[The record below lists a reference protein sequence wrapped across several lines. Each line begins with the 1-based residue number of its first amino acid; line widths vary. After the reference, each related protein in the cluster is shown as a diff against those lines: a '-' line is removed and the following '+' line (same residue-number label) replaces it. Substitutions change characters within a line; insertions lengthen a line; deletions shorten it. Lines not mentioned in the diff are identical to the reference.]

1 MRYLVQL
8 LAQFLAVII
17 VVSFHEFAHAYAAY
31 KCGDPTA
38 KFSGRMSLNPAKHFD
53 AFGMVSFALM
63 GFGWAKPV
71 PINPNNFND
80 YKKGCL
86 WTSAAG
92 VLMNYVMAF
101 VFYPVLI
108 LTNAYVLPIFAGKYL
123 YVALSAFTYALFVY
137 SLNFCI
143 FNLLP
148 IYPLDG
154 FRILEASNNRKGKA
168 YWFLR
173 QNGYYILL
181 GLIFISFFA
190 DRIPVLGYFNI
201 LGYVMNFA
209 IDVFGKPITLFWN
222 WILGFIL

>member
-53 AFGMVSFALM
+53 AFGMVSFALV

-92 VLMNYVMAF
+92 VLMNYVIAF

-108 LTNAYVLPIFAGKYL
+108 LTNTYVLPIFAGKYL